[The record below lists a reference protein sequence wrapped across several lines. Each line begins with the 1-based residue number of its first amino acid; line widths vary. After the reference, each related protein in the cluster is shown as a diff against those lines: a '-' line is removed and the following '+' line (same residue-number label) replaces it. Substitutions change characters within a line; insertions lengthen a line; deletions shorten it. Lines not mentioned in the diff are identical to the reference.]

1 MFFYKKDHI
10 NPSTLTNF
18 IQLPPHFVLLMH
30 ERDARFLIIVENLQ
44 EELKRRKKMLKLD
57 TKCVKRQ
64 E

>member
-30 ERDARFLIIVENLQ
+30 ERDAKFLIIVENLQ
-44 EELKRRKKMLKLD
+44 EELKRRKK
-57 TKCVKRQ
+57 C
-64 E
+64 